1 MVINASNFSRIPSCK
16 EQIFIWPRK
25 AMSRVHS
32 PEGSWL
38 ALGLA
43 AKQIGAAS
51 KITLGQVG

>member
-1 MVINASNFSRIPSCK
+1 MNASNFSRIPSCK
-16 EQIFIWPRK
+16 EQIFFWPGR

-32 PEGSWL
+32 QEGSWL

-43 AKQIGAAS
+43 AKEIGAAS